1 MTKFNSRGCAVLAS
15 LLTMVHPALGYEAP
29 LSETTVREAYFLGQR
44 NDETMARF
52 LDTYAIHLPPPKTG
66 PYIAKVQVLT
76 PFAQVVDVSR
86 QRTSGYSAQQ
96 AAIDYRARRDTIRLL
111 AEIQL
116 TATYGPF
123 LAQPPKERSGAASG
137 VSLRPSDFWK
147 DFQIRF
153 SQGDDAIAPRN
164 VHGEPTY
171 MFSEEGGA
179 TLSGAIVWEEF
190 DAREV
195 KSDQATVEIDTPDG
209 QRVVVEFD
217 LTKLR

>member
-29 LSETTVREAYFLGQR
+29 LSETAVREAYFLGQR

-52 LDTYAIHLPPPKTG
+52 LDTYAKHLPPPKTG

-96 AAIDYRARRDTIRLL
+96 AAIDYRARRDTIQLL
-111 AEIQL
+111 VEIQL
-116 TATYGPF
+116 TATYGPYF
-123 LAQPPKERSGAASG
+123 TQPPKEPSGAAGG
-137 VSLRPSDFWK
+137 VSLRPSDFWR
-147 DFQIRF
+147 DFQFRF
-153 SQGDDAIAPRN
+153 SQGDDEIAPRN

-195 KSDQATVEIDTPDG
+195 KSDRATVEIDTPDG
-209 QRVVVEFD
+209 QRVAVEFD